1 MNDQWTAP
9 LTEAGKRFEELAAA
23 VRENADPETLTPARA
38 AFMRAAALARSENPW
53 FTENNI
59 ADALLGLA
67 RMLRPDAVDRWAAM
81 HGGLPKRHT
90 AKKVGIIAAGN
101 IPMVAFHDV
110 LCANVAGH
118 EAVVKL
124 SAQDQRL
131 LPALFSLLESE
142 LEGTFFEV
150 IWQEGR
156 LGAVDAVIATGSNNT
171 ARYFEYYFGKH
182 PHIIRKNRNSV
193 AVLSGTE
200 SDEELQA
207 LGTDIFSYFGMGCR
221 NVSKVYMHES
231 TDLDRFFNALYPY
244 RDIVNH
250 HKYANNYDYYKALWL
265 MNGED
270 LLDNNFV
277 LLRRTDAI
285 AAPVGVVYFERFED
299 EATVRQTL
307 AQRSEEIQ
315 CTVSQS
321 DVPFGKSQS
330 PELWDY
336 ADGVD
341 TMGFLR
347 GL

>member
-1 MNDQWTAP
+1 LNEEWTAP
-9 LTEAGKRFEELAAA
+9 LIEAGKRFEELSVIVRRGAGAA
-23 VRENADPETLTPARA
+23 RLTPARSAFAKA
-38 AFMRAAALARSENPW
+38 ASQARAENPW

-59 ADALLGLA
+59 ADALNGLA
-67 RMLRPDAVDRWAAM
+67 EMLRPDSVARWADM

-90 AKKVGIIAAGN
+90 AKKIGIIAAGN

-110 LCANVAGH
+110 LCTVVAGH

-131 LPALFSLLESE
+131 LPALFALLEAE
-142 LEGTFFEV
+142 LKGTCFD
-150 IWQEGR
+150 ITWQEGR
-156 LGAVDAVIATGSNNT
+156 LGEVDAVIATGSNNT
-171 ARYFEYYFGKH
+171 ARYFEYYFGKK

-193 AVLSGTE
+193 ALLNGSETT
-200 SDEELQA
+200 EELEA
-207 LGTDIFSYFGMGCR
+207 LSRDIFSYFGMGCR
-221 NVSKVYMHES
+221 NVSKVYLHES
-231 TDLDRFFNALYPY
+231 VDFDRLFNALYPY

-277 LLRRTDAI
+277 LLRRTEAI
-285 AAPVGVVYFERFED
+285 AAPVGVVYFERFTDED
-299 EATVRQTL
+299 QVRKTL
-307 AQRSEEIQ
+307 AERREEIQ
-315 CTVSQS
+315 CTVSKT

-341 TMGFLR
+341 TMAFLM